1 MHMRWSL
8 LLVSVCVNWHKEA
21 ANIQRCGTGKCEV
34 GAGSACHK
42 WRGGG
47 RAGRGERPR
56 WQVTDPDAELPFG
69 QNQLSGSCQLAF
81 VVGLFLL
88 LQLPL
93 SILDEESSRDSTP
106 PLPAMQEDDKKE
118 EVTLLLCPHRHQS
131 WLDFP
136 FLKCPYFWQIENCS
150 SSASPLASIYDVI
163 GGCYSLHK
171 LPWSLWGNYFLERLH
186 QHPTYW

>member
-1 MHMRWSL
+1 MWS
-8 LLVSVCVNWHKEA
+8 
-21 ANIQRCGTGKCEV
+21 
-34 GAGSACHK
+34 
-42 WRGGG
+42 RGRICLSQVARGRQGG
-47 RAGRGERPR
+47 QRGETTMAGNWSRR
-56 WQVTDPDAELPFG
+56 LMPDRLQA

-186 QHPTYW
+186 QHPTYWQSNVSSLHISLLEKFGFKLWVSS